1 MAIVIVG
8 GLITSTFRNLF
19 IVPALYLRWG
29 RGAVMTVPVRPNG
42 IA

>member
-1 MAIVIVG
+1 
-8 GLITSTFRNLF
+8 
-19 IVPALYLRWG
+19 VPALYLRWG